1 MSDTAPA
8 AAEPRRQRLAIV
20 VPSSAAYDSR
30 TWRIASSVAQR
41 GHDVVVHARA
51 GAGLPAGE
59 TRIDGF
65 AVVRV
70 GTAAP
75 RSLPL
80 PARVIDRALAT
91 RRQSS
96 GAARLDRGADL
107 YHGMAFLGIP
117 VALHLAR
124 LRHAPVVYDARDLY
138 ADARSLAR
146 LPDLARSLVQ
156 ARERSWARRS
166 DAVVTVNDA
175 LADILAE
182 RFGTVRPTVVMNCA
196 PRWSPSGALPRR
208 FHAALGLAAASRVV
222 LYHGG
227 LEPGR
232 GIEQLLAV
240 APELPPDVHV
250 VLLGY
255 GRLRAALAARIQGD
269 ARLRPRV
276 HLLDPVAPEA
286 LVEWVASAD
295 VAVAAIQP
303 TTPNHRLSTPNKLF
317 EALAAGTPLVASDF
331 PAMRAIVLDDPDGPL
346 GAVCDPADPA
356 ALAGAILR
364 VLDKDEGAMA
374 DLRAR
379 CLRAAHERYAWEAQ
393 LGVLL
398 AVYTRLT
405 GLPW

>member
-1 MSDTAPA
+1 MTGTATSSG
-8 AAEPRRQRLAIV
+8 EPRPQRLAII
-20 VPSSAAYDSR
+20 VPSPASYDSR

-51 GAGLPAGE
+51 GGGTPVGE
-59 TRIDGF
+59 TRMGGF
-65 AVVRV
+65 TVVRV
-70 GTAAP
+70 GTTAQRA
-75 RSLPL
+75 LPL
-80 PARVIDRALAT
+80 PARVVDRALAT
-91 RRQSS
+91 RRQAR
-96 GAARLDRGADL
+96 GAASLDRGADL

-124 LRHAPVVYDARDLY
+124 LRHAPVVYDVRDLY

-146 LPDLARSLVQ
+146 LPGIARGLVRT
-156 ARERSWARRS
+156 RERSWARRA

-175 LADILAE
+175 LAEILAE
-182 RFGTVRPTVVMNCA
+182 RFGIDRPAVVMNCA
-196 PRWSPSGALPRR
+196 PRWDPAGAPPRR
-208 FHAALGLAAASRVV
+208 LHTALDLAATSRIV

-232 GIEQLLAV
+232 GIEQLLAITPV
-240 APELPPDVHV
+240 LPQDVHV

-255 GRLRAALAARIQGD
+255 GQLRAVLDARIHAD
-269 ARLRPRV
+269 ATLRHRV
-276 HLLDPVAPEA
+276 HLLDAVPPEA
-286 LVEWVASAD
+286 LIEWVASAD

-317 EALAAGTPLVASDF
+317 EALAAGTPVVASDF
-331 PAMRAIVLDDPDGPL
+331 PAMRAIVMDDPDGPL

-356 ALAGAILR
+356 AIGGAIRR
-364 VLDKDEGAMA
+364 VLDRDESSMA

-379 CLRAAHERYAWEAQ
+379 CLRAAHVRYAWEAQ
-393 LGVLL
+393 LAVLL
-398 AVYTRLT
+398 AVYSRLT